1 MINFNLTSNLMF
13 NSEFELFKV
22 SILIKYLFGPYR
34 TSQVLIVTM

>member
-13 NSEFELFKV
+13 DSEFELFEV
-22 SILIKYLFGPYR
+22 SIFFNYLFGPYR